1 MFRNYC
7 LGVNLRRIL
16 LRISLKS
23 EDMLHRIMDNDG
35 TVIRVTKLPTE
46 FIEDAVEYLYVVESD
61 DGTLSVVSRRVV
73 QVPPTHLGYP
83 TEENTFKTS
92 GFQCKPNCIYF
103 ADDFVDSY
111 SCLTKE
117 ESVEAGVRDTGIYN
131 TEDGSIEPFFKE

>member
-23 EDMLHRIMDNDG
+23 EDMLHGIMG
-35 TVIRVTKLPTE
+35 L
-46 FIEDAVEYLYVVESD
+46 VVE
-61 DGTLSVVSRRVV
+61 V